1 MSQKILQINFN
12 FSIPAAELAQG
23 FAPLAQPIADTP
35 GLRWK
40 VWLMNPVEGESG
52 GIYLFDD
59 EASAMAYLAGPIIGG
74 LKAHPALSNIAVKM
88 FGVAEEFS
96 LVTRAPIQETVRA

>member
-1 MSQKILQINFN
+1 MSQKILQINFSFN
-12 FSIPAAELAQG
+12 IPAADLAAA

-40 VWLMNPVEGESG
+40 IWLMNADKGQGG

-59 EASAMAYLAGPIIGG
+59 EASVQAYLAGPIIGG
-74 LKAHPALSNIAVKM
+74 LKTNPALGDVSIRTY
-88 FGVAEEFS
+88 GVAEEIS
-96 LVTRAPIQETVRA
+96 LVTRAPIQETLRA

>member
-1 MSQKILQINFN
+1 MSQKILQINFK
-12 FSIPAAELAQG
+12 FHIPAADLAQA

-40 VWLMNPVEGESG
+40 IWLMNAAEGESG

-59 EASAMAYLAGPIIGG
+59 EAGVQDYLAGPIIGG
-74 LKAHPALSNIAVKM
+74 LKANPALSGVSLRT

-96 LVTRAPIQETVRA
+96 LVTRAPIQETLRA

>member
-1 MSQKILQINFN
+1 MAQKILQINFD
-12 FSIPAAELAQG
+12 FSVAASELAQA

-40 VWLMNPVEGESG
+40 VWLLNEAEHESG

-59 EASAMAYLAGPIIGG
+59 ETSLKDYLAGPIVGG
-74 LKAHPALSNIAVKM
+74 LQANPAIRNISART

-96 LVTRAPIQETVRA
+96 LITRAPIHETARA